1 MKRQQKSRRPA
12 QGRRI
17 SNGAKPPVRQQYLR
31 ANEKSAALDGGVLT
45 AAAVLISLGIVM
57 SYSATAPLAL
67 DTNLPPLFLDHL
79 AGLAIGLF
87 AAVIAMSVPLRIWQ
101 KLALPL
107 WGIGVLLLICTLLF
121 GIEVNG
127 AKRWLAVPGIGFR
140 FQPVE
145 IAKCATI
152 LAVALLSTPRD
163 GREQM
168 SNRRALGTLGLAMIP
183 VLLLVAQPDLGN
195 AVLLAVL
202 SGMIV
207 FVGGAPWRLLGW
219 GAAFGAG
226 GVALFIARNEYAWRR
241 ISGFIDPWGDAQNSG
256 FQLVQSFVAFSHG
269 GLFGAGLGKGWQKL
283 HYLPE
288 VHTDFVLALVAEEM
302 GLLGVLLV
310 LGAFAALLVAGTRVA
325 RKANSRFALLLAF
338 GITALL
344 TLPSLI
350 NAGVVMGVLP
360 TKGLTLPFLS
370 YGRTSLVMCC
380 GAVGLLLGI
389 ARREA
394 TAPSQVISGASSRG
408 LVWD

>member
-1 MKRQQKSRRPA
+1 MKRERQMQRKTHNRRT
-12 QGRRI
+12 
-17 SNGAKPPVRQQYLR
+17 SGAGKPPVRQQYLR
-31 ANEKSAALDGGVLT
+31 GTRKRTAVDGGVLT
-45 AAAVLISLGIVM
+45 AVAILVSLGIVM

-79 AGLAIGLF
+79 IGLGIGLLV
-87 AAVIAMSVPLRIWQ
+87 ALVAMSMPLGFWQ
-101 KLALPL
+101 RLALPL
-107 WGIGVLLLICTLLF
+107 WCLGVLLLAATLVF
-121 GIEVNG
+121 GVEVNG
-127 AKRWLAVPGIGFR
+127 ARRWLAIPGTDFR

-168 SNRRALGTLGLAMIP
+168 STRRTLGTLGLAIIP

-195 AVLLAVL
+195 AILLAGL
-202 SGMIV
+202 SGLIV
-207 FVGGAPWRLLGW
+207 FVAGAPWKLLGV
-219 GAAFGAG
+219 GAAVGAG

-241 ISGFIDPWGDAQNSG
+241 VSGFIDPWQDAQNSG
-256 FQLVQSFVAFSHG
+256 FQLVQSFVAFSNG
-269 GLFGAGLGKGWQKL
+269 GLFGAGLGNGWQKL

-325 RKANSRFALLLAF
+325 SRANSRFALLLAF

-370 YGRTSLVMCC
+370 YGRTSLVVCC

-389 ARREA
+389 ARRDALER
-394 TAPSQVISGASSRG
+394 PPQISGATSRG
-408 LVWD
+408 LVWE

>member
-1 MKRQQKSRRPA
+1 MNRDSQSRRTTRN
-12 QGRRI
+12 RRAL
-17 SNGAKPPVRQQYLR
+17 NGGKPPVRPQYLGGGR
-31 ANEKSAALDGGVLT
+31 KIATLDGGVLT
-45 AAAVLISLGIVM
+45 ATAILISLGIVM

-79 AGLAIGLF
+79 IGLGIGLA
-87 AAVIAMSVPLRIWQ
+87 AALIAMGLPLRVWQ

-107 WGIGVLLLICTLLF
+107 WAVGVTLLAATLLF

-127 AKRWLAVPGIGFR
+127 ARRWLEIPGIGFR

-145 IAKCATI
+145 VAKGATI
-152 LAVALLSTPRD
+152 LAVALLSTPRE

-168 SNRRALGTLGLAMIP
+168 SNRRTLGTLGLAMVP
-183 VLLLVAQPDLGN
+183 VLLLLAQPDLGN
-195 AVLLAVL
+195 AVLLAAL
-202 SGMIV
+202 SGLIV
-207 FVGGAPWRLLGW
+207 FVAGAPWRLLGW
-219 GAAFGAG
+219 GAVLGAG
-226 GVALFIARNEYAWRR
+226 GVGLFIARNEYAWRR
-241 ISGFIDPWGDAQNSG
+241 ISGFIDPWQDAQNSG

-269 GLFGAGLGKGWQKL
+269 GLFGAGLGNGWQKL

-288 VHTDFVLALVAEEM
+288 VHTDFVLSLVAEEM

-310 LGAFAALLVAGTRVA
+310 LGAFAALLVAGTRIA
-325 RKANSRFALLLAF
+325 RRANSRFALLLAF

-344 TLPSLI
+344 TVPSLI

-370 YGRTSLVMCC
+370 YGGTSLVVCC

-394 TAPSQVISGASSRG
+394 SAPPPVISGATSRG
-408 LVWD
+408 LAWD

>member
-1 MKRQQKSRRPA
+1 M
-12 QGRRI
+12 
-17 SNGAKPPVRQQYLR
+17 
-31 ANEKSAALDGGVLT
+31 
-45 AAAVLISLGIVM
+45 
-57 SYSATAPLAL
+57 
-67 DTNLPPLFLDHL
+67 
-79 AGLAIGLF
+79 
-87 AAVIAMSVPLRIWQ
+87 
-101 KLALPL
+101 
-107 WGIGVLLLICTLLF
+107 
-121 GIEVNG
+121 
-127 AKRWLAVPGIGFR
+127 
-140 FQPVE
+140 
-145 IAKCATI
+145 
-152 LAVALLSTPRD
+152 
-163 GREQM
+163 
-168 SNRRALGTLGLAMIP
+168 
-183 VLLLVAQPDLGN
+183 LLLVAQPDLGN

-394 TAPSQVISGASSRG
+394 TPPSQVISGASSRG

>member
-1 MKRQQKSRRPA
+1 MNRDSQSHRTTRNRRTPNA
-12 QGRRI
+12 G
-17 SNGAKPPVRQQYLR
+17 KPPVRPQYLR
-31 ANEKSAALDGGVLT
+31 GGRKGASLDGGVLT
-45 AAAVLISLGIVM
+45 ATAVLISLGVVM

-79 AGLAIGLF
+79 IGLGIGLA
-87 AAVIAMSVPLRIWQ
+87 AALIAMALPLSTWQ

-107 WGIGVLLLICTLLF
+107 WAVGVTLLAATLLI

-127 AKRWLAVPGIGFR
+127 ARRWLAIPGMAFR

-152 LAVALLSTPRD
+152 LAVALLSTPRE
-163 GREQM
+163 GRGDM
-168 SNRRALGTLGLAMIP
+168 SSRRTLVALGLAMVP
-183 VLLLVAQPDLGN
+183 VLLLLAQPDLGN
-195 AVLLAVL
+195 AVLLASL
-202 SGMIV
+202 SALIV
-207 FVGGAPWRLLGW
+207 FVAGAPWRLLGW
-219 GAAFGAG
+219 GAVVGAG
-226 GVALFIARNEYAWRR
+226 GLALFIARNEYAWRR
-241 ISGFIDPWGDAQNSG
+241 ISGFIDPWQDAQNSG

-269 GLFGAGLGKGWQKL
+269 GLFGAGLGNGWQKL

-288 VHTDFVLALVAEEM
+288 VHTDFVLSLVAEEM

-325 RKANSRFALLLAF
+325 SRAKSRFALLLAF

-344 TLPSLI
+344 TVPSLI

-370 YGRTSLVMCC
+370 YGRTSLVVCC

-394 TAPSQVISGASSRG
+394 STPAPVISGASSRG
-408 LVWD
+408 LAWD